1 MRFHKRESTHMKPKM
16 SFAWFMATLGM
27 AALLLVK
34 WQTVR
39 EQRAEIGLLESEL
52 ADYDGQRK
60 SAGTRLLAL
69 ERENLSLRHELLN
82 ARLDLEKAGETAS
95 QPNTG
100 GVAKPAKPPT
110 RGPSDQSGGN
120 PMEMFGK
127 MFEDPDMR
135 ALMAETQQ
143 QALKQLYEPL
153 FKKLN
158 LNPGERKA
166 FSDLLAAQA
175 TNALSRAGS
184 MMAGGLG
191 SQEASQA
198 ATSMAEEQKD
208 LEQKIAELI
217 GPERAGQ
224 YKDYT
229 LTMGDRAMLTPYFT
243 SSGMSPDQSEAL
255 LSIFAEERKAVAG
268 GTPLDLANPAS
279 LADPAWV
286 ERTLQS
292 QEQIYQRVL
301 DRSQEMLSH
310 EQYEA
315 LGSFQTNMMNQQR
328 LGLKM
333 AEKLMGKNPPT
344 TEQPR
349 AQP

>member
-1 MRFHKRESTHMKPKM
+1 MKPKM
-16 SFAWFMATLGM
+16 SFAWFMAALGM

-82 ARLDLEKAGETAS
+82 ARLDLEKAEVAAS
-95 QPNTG
+95 QTG
-100 GVAKPAKPPT
+100 AAGVAKEARPPT
-110 RGPSDQSGGN
+110 RGPSGQSGGN

-153 FKKLN
+153 FKKLD
-158 LNPGERKA
+158 LNPAERKA
-166 FSDLLAAQA
+166 FSDLLSAQA
-175 TNALSRAGS
+175 TNALSRASS
-184 MMAGGLG
+184 MMAQAPG
-191 SQEASQA
+191 SPEASQA
-198 ATSMAEEQKD
+198 AASMAEEQRE
-208 LEQKIAELI
+208 LEQKIVELI
-217 GPERAGQ
+217 GPERAEQ
-224 YKDYT
+224 YKDYSLT
-229 LTMGDRAMLTPYFT
+229 LGDRAMMTPYFT

-255 LSIFAEERKAVAG
+255 LSIFADERKAVASA
-268 GTPLDLANPAS
+268 TPLDPANPAS

-301 DRSQEMLSH
+301 DRSQAMLTH
-310 EQYEA
+310 EQYQA
-315 LGSFQTNMMNQQR
+315 LGAFQTNMMNQQR

-344 TEQPR
+344 PPQP
-349 AQP
+349 